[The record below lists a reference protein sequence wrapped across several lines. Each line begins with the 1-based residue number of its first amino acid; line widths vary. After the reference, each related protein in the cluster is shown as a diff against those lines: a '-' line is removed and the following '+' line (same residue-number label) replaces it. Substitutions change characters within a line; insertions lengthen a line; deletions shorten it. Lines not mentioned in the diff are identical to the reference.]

1 MLLLSVIMMIMLPLL
16 WLAYLWPSNHAPKI
30 IAKQT
35 ANIVQ
40 RQEHDYDVAI
50 TRQTRRLSGTVGPPA
65 AHRQT
70 VVHFTG
76 FGEKRLVTEHRVATG
91 SRVERSERV
100 SGGRLCDSSP
110 AHFSPVQAHVTNS
123 ATSKSLHQSPNFNP
137 LNASSS

>member
-1 MLLLSVIMMIMLPLL
+1 MLIEVFFVLLLSVIMMIMLPLL
-16 WLAYLWPSNHAPKI
+16 WVAYLWPSKHAPKI

-50 TRQTRRLSGTVGPPA
+50 TRQTRRSSGTVGPPA

-76 FGEKRLVTEHRVATG
+76 LGKNRLVAGHRVATG
-91 SRVERSERV
+91 PGW
-100 SGGRLCDSSP
+100 SGVRE
-110 AHFSPVQAHVTNS
+110 
-123 ATSKSLHQSPNFNP
+123 
-137 LNASSS
+137 